1 MEAISINL
9 VNQPKNAKINYQTHV
24 QSIGWQSWVKDGEIA
39 GTTNKGLRMEAIKIT
54 LTNYPGYKVYYR
66 AHVQDIGWQAW
77 VSDGQVAGTTG
88 KKKKIEALEI
98 KLIKS

>member
-24 QSIGWQSWVKDGEIA
+24 Q
-39 GTTNKGLRMEAIKIT
+39 
-54 LTNYPGYKVYYR
+54 
-66 AHVQDIGWQAW
+66 DIGWQAW
-77 VSDGQVAGTTG
+77 VSDGQIAGTTG